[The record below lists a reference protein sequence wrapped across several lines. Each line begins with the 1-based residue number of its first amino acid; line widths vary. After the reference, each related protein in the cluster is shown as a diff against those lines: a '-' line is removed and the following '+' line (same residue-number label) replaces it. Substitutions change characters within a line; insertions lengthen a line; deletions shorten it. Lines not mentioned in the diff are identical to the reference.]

1 MDQQEQ
7 MKQMIRN
14 EIRSVSSLEERII
27 LKELMEGVFLSLYET
42 NEQMY
47 RQLEDRIMD
56 ELAYD
61 VNQYLIK
68 TGIVERDYLDP
79 THHFMTVM
87 REEDWKQGKASVKE
101 VRQKIAEDGRCF
113 LGTVFLKCDVLDIR
127 KLLGRQ
133 DLISGMIKTG
143 QNYEV
148 SLSLEQ
154 NRHYLGKIEQLYH
167 LFNKNGIPWQTV
179 NCPYLFK
186 LIDVYIMKLPEECQE
201 KETIQS
207 FSIDLGEWTSSV
219 CYDLIPIWNVWQFK
233 LNSIGFPAAYKD
245 HKSYEHEI
253 SIDDYGEEYVYLVD
267 GGSGVTSVRQNGQ
280 KILLMSP
287 TKKTQ
292 GWDVY
297 SIRGGQEGR
306 TSNYSYPVM
315 ENLRV
320 DGFAERFQRKTGQIV
335 KTKMELERFILGFG
349 LEDYLEYIDCRIL
362 ENQEFLTET
371 YTMNFF
377 LKDEIRADKRQ
388 QQLLLMFRPQ
398 DTGKTSWLL
407 RDIMS
412 FIVSEV
418 QGLYPE
424 YECGG
429 RLE

>member
-87 REEDWKQGKASVKE
+87 REEDWKREGVSVRDIRQTIAKDGK
-101 VRQKIAEDGRCF
+101 CL
-113 LGTVFLKCDVLDIR
+113 LGTVFLKCDVMDIQKIVKEQKQYR
-127 KLLGRQ
+127 
-133 DLISGMIKTG
+133 GMIRTS
-143 QNYEV
+143 QEYPV
-148 SLSLEQ
+148 QIHLEHNQ
-154 NRHYLGKIEQLYH
+154 SYLAEIEHLYH
-167 LFNKNGIPWQTV
+167 LFMKNGIPWQTV
-179 NCPYLFK
+179 NAPYLFK
-186 LIDVYIMKLPEECQE
+186 LVDVYIAGLDEECQE

-245 HKSYEHEI
+245 HKSYEHEL
-253 SIDDYGEEYVYLVD
+253 SIEDYGEEYVYLVD
-267 GGSGVTSVRQNGQ
+267 GGSGVTSIRQNRQ

-292 GWDVY
+292 GWDVC

-315 ENLRV
+315 ENLRI

-371 YTMNFF
+371 YAMNFF
-377 LKDEIRADKRQ
+377 LKDEVRADKRQ